1 MYIYYL
7 YVYLMEIP
15 VLTADLTLPDRNE
28 LPAISLNDLHN
39 KKWVILHILI
49 NEINNYNNILIV
61 HSDQIMFSSENR
73 RARLSSRIS

>member
-15 VLTADLTLPDRNE
+15 VLTEDLTLPDGNE
-28 LPAISLNDLHN
+28 LPALSLNDLNN

-49 NEINNYNNILIV
+49 NEINNYNNILTV
-61 HSDQIMFSSENR
+61 HSD
-73 RARLSSRIS
+73 